1 MTIDLPTPHVS
12 MLLISDQ
19 IGFFRLIDVNC
30 NRNRKRGQFNDEEKR
45 NLLVWISVVGGVEVE
60 LASSYMRIKITQIEN
75 LILIASHPCPAV
87 ANNQGL
93 YL

>member
-1 MTIDLPTPHVS
+1 MTIDLPTPHVC

-19 IGFFRLIDVNC
+19 IRFFRLIDVNC
-30 NRNRKRGQFNDEEKR
+30 NRNQKRGQFSDEEKR

-60 LASSYMRIKITQIEN
+60 LASSYMRIKITQIGN
-75 LILIASHPCPAV
+75 LILIASHPAV